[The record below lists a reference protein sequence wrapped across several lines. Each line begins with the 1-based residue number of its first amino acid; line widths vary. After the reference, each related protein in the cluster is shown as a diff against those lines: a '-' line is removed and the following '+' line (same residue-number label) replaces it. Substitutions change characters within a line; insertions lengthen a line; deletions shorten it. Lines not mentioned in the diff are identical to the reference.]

1 MDVKKSG
8 KMSGDSGWNAVI
20 HHPSELELQNWNWD
34 ENDGET
40 ERELPSTVDMDAI
53 KGGSWNPATGPNG
66 IIFILKLAL
75 NSTKLQVKLSNE
87 NEVLNREEILNV
99 ISFYFPRLFYEL

>member
-1 MDVKKSG
+1 MNRSVGCQKNE

-34 ENDGET
+34 ENDGEP

-53 KGGSWNPATGPNG
+53 KGGSWNAATGPNG
-66 IIFILKLAL
+66 KFTL
-75 NSTKLQVKLSNE
+75 
-87 NEVLNREEILNV
+87 
-99 ISFYFPRLFYEL
+99 